1 MKPLRWLLNPQGDGL
16 KAIFKPE
23 SVAII
28 GASRTPGK
36 VGHTLLRNLMECGYG
51 GEVYPINPHADEIL
65 GVKCYPSVLEVPGDV
80 DLAVIAVPAP
90 IVLQVAE
97 ECGRKGVKALIVIS
111 AGFRET
117 GREGAERERRLLEIA
132 RRYGMRIQGPNCLGV
147 IDTYTPLNLS
157 FAPAMPR
164 RGSIAFISQSGALGT
179 AALDWAMGEGIGFSH
194 FISLG
199 NKADLNEVDFLK
211 ALGGDE
217 GVKAII
223 LYVESIEQG
232 QRFIEVAGE
241 VSRRKPIIVLKGGV
255 SKAGSRAAGSHTGAL
270 VGSYTAYKAAFRK
283 SGVLSTE
290 GVEELFNYAVALTE
304 QPLPR
309 GEGVAIVTNAGGP
322 GIVFTDLCE
331 RYGVKLARLSPET
344 HRALREGLPPEAA
357 TGNPI
362 DVLGDARADRYRYA
376 LERVLADDRVYAAA
390 VILTPQAMTESLDTA
405 RVIVEMRER
414 FPGKPLMAV
423 FMGGGEVEEA
433 VGYLKEHGVPC
444 FDFPEK
450 AVRTLSAL
458 YTYARYLKRPR
469 ERPTRFEDVDVNRV
483 REIIRGVREDGR
495 VVLLPHEASE
505 VVRAYRV
512 EAPEMRVAT
521 SEAEAVDY
529 AEELGYPV
537 VLKIVSP
544 DILHKTDIGGVV
556 LNLSSA
562 EEVRSAYRGIMAR
575 VSRHMPQARLYGVL
589 VSRMAPQG
597 REMIIG
603 MSRDVQFGPLIM
615 FGLGGIYVN
624 FLRDVSFALAPLSR
638 REAAEMIRETKAY
651 TLLRGIRGEKPADL
665 KALEEV
671 ILRVGQ
677 LSVDFPEILEM
688 DVNPLMVY
696 EEGRGC
702 IAVDVKI
709 TLGVG

>member
-1 MKPLRWLLNPQGDGL
+1 MKPLRWLLNPQDDGL

-28 GASRTPGK
+28 GASRNPGK

-65 GVKCYPSVLEVPGDV
+65 GVKCYPTVLEVPGDV

-199 NKADLNEVDFLK
+199 NKADLNEVDFLE

-232 QRFIEVAGE
+232 ERFIEVAGE

-331 RYGVKLARLSPET
+331 SYGVELARLSPET

-362 DVLGDARADRYRYA
+362 DVLGDAGADRYRYA
-376 LERVLADDRVYAAA
+376 LEHVLADDRVYAAA
-390 VILTPQAMTESLDTA
+390 VILTPQAMTESLGTA
-405 RVIVEMRER
+405 RVIVDMRER
-414 FPGKPLMAV
+414 FPEKPIMAV

-433 VGYLKEHGVPC
+433 VRYLKEHGVPC

-450 AVRTLSAL
+450 AVRTLLAL
-458 YTYARYLKRPR
+458 YTYARYLKRPV
-469 ERPTRFEDVDVNRV
+469 ERPTRFEDVDVDRV
-483 REIIRGVREDGR
+483 REIIQRARRDRR

-505 VVRAYRV
+505 VVRAYGV
-512 EAPEMRVAT
+512 DAPEMRVAT
-521 SEAEAVDY
+521 SEAKAVNY

-589 VSRMAPQG
+589 VSKMAPQG

-688 DVNPLMVY
+688 DINPLMVY

>member
-1 MKPLRWLLNPQGDGL
+1 MNPQDDGL

-51 GEVYPINPHADEIL
+51 GEIYPINPHADEIL

-117 GREGAERERRLLEIA
+117 GREGAERERRLLEVA

>member
-1 MKPLRWLLNPQGDGL
+1 MNPRDHGV

-36 VGHTLLRNLMECGYG
+36 VGHTLLRNLIECGFRG
-51 GEVYPINPHADEIL
+51 DVYPINPHAEEIL
-65 GVKCYPSVLEVPGDV
+65 GVKCYPSILKVPGEV
-80 DLAVIAVPAP
+80 ELAVIAVPAP

-179 AALDWAMGEGIGFSH
+179 AALDWAMREGIGFSH

-199 NKADLNEVDFLK
+199 NKADLNEVDFLEV
-211 ALGGDE
+211 LGGDE
-217 GVKAII
+217 SVKAII

-232 QRFIEVAGE
+232 QRFIEVAGD

-304 QPLPR
+304 QPLPK

-376 LERVLADDRVYAAA
+376 LERVLADGHVYAAA
-390 VILTPQAMTESLDTA
+390 VILTPQAMTESLGTA
-405 RVIVEMRER
+405 RVIVELREK
-414 FPGKPLMAV
+414 FPEKPLLAV
-423 FMGGGEVEEA
+423 FMGGEEVEEA
-433 VGYLKEHGVPC
+433 VRYLKEHGVPC

-458 YTYARYLKRPR
+458 YAYARYLKRSR
-469 ERPTRFEDVDVNRV
+469 EKPTRFEDVDADRV
-483 REIIRGVREDGR
+483 REILQGAREDGR

-505 VVRAYRV
+505 VVKAYGV

-521 SEAEAVDY
+521 SEAEAVNY

-589 VSRMAPQG
+589 ISKMVPQG

-624 FLRDVSFALAPLSR
+624 FLRDVSFALAPLSK
-638 REAAEMIRETKAY
+638 REVAEMIRETKAY

-677 LSVDFPEILEM
+677 LSMDFPEILEM
-688 DVNPLMVY
+688 DINPLMVY
-696 EEGRGC
+696 EEGGGC

-709 TLGVG
+709 TLGVD

>member
-1 MKPLRWLLNPQGDGL
+1 MKPLRWLLNPQDSGL

-23 SVAII
+23 SVAVI

-51 GEVYPINPHADEIL
+51 GEIYPINPHADEIL

-80 DLAVIAVPAP
+80 DLAVIAIPAP
-90 IVLQVAE
+90 LVLQVAE

-132 RRYGMRIQGPNCLGV
+132 RCYGMRVQGPNCLGV

-157 FAPAMPR
+157 FAPAMPK

-199 NKADLNEVDFLK
+199 NKADLDEVDFLE

-217 GVKAII
+217 SVKAII

-232 QRFIEVAGE
+232 QRFIEVAGD
-241 VSRRKPIIVLKGGV
+241 VSRRKPIIVLKGGI

-331 RYGVKLARLSPET
+331 RYGVELARLSPET

-376 LERVLADDRVYAAA
+376 LERVLADVHVHAAA
-390 VILTPQAMTESLDTA
+390 VILTPQAMTESLGTA

-414 FPGKPLMAV
+414 FPEKPLLAV

-433 VGYLKEHGVPC
+433 ARYLKEHGVPC

-458 YTYARYLKRPR
+458 YTYARYLKRPV
-469 ERPTRFEDVDVNRV
+469 ERPTRFEDVDFDRV
-483 REIIRGVREDGR
+483 REILQGAREDGR

-505 VVRAYRV
+505 VVRAYGV

-521 SEAEAVDY
+521 SEAEAVNH

-589 VSRMAPQG
+589 VSKMVPQG

-665 KALEEV
+665 RALEEV

-688 DVNPLMVY
+688 DINPLMVY

-709 TLGVG
+709 TLGVD

>member
-1 MKPLRWLLNPQGDGL
+1 MNPQDDGL

-51 GEVYPINPHADEIL
+51 GEIYPINPHADEIL
-65 GVKCYPSVLEVPGDV
+65 GVKCYPTVLEVPGDV

-90 IVLQVAE
+90 IVLEVAE

-111 AGFRET
+111 AGFREI

-199 NKADLNEVDFLK
+199 NKADLNEVDFLE

-223 LYVESIEQG
+223 LYVESIEHG

-331 RYGVKLARLSPET
+331 RYGVELARLSPKT
-344 HRALREGLPPEAA
+344 HRALREVLPPEAA

-362 DVLGDARADRYRYA
+362 DVLGDAGADRYRYA
-376 LERVLADDRVYAAA
+376 LERVMADDRVYAAA
-390 VILTPQAMTESLDTA
+390 VILTPQAMTESLGTA
-405 RVIVEMRER
+405 EVIVEMRER
-414 FPGKPLMAV
+414 FPEKPIMAV

-433 VGYLKEHGVPC
+433 VKYLKEHGVPC

-458 YTYARYLKRPR
+458 YTYARYLKRPV
-469 ERPTRFEDVDVNRV
+469 ERPTRFQDVDVDRV
-483 REIIRGVREDGR
+483 REIIKRARRDRR

-505 VVRAYRV
+505 VVRAYGV

-589 VSRMAPQG
+589 VSKMAPQG

-688 DVNPLMVY
+688 DINPLMVY

>member
-1 MKPLRWLLNPQGDGL
+1 MKPLRWLLNPQDDGL

-23 SVAII
+23 SVAVI

-36 VGHTLLRNLMECGYG
+36 VGHTLLRNLMECGFRG
-51 GEVYPINPHADEIL
+51 DVYPINPHAEEIL
-65 GVKCYPSVLEVPGDV
+65 GVKCYPSVLKVPGEIE
-80 DLAVIAVPAP
+80 LAVIAVPAP

-111 AGFRET
+111 AGFREI
-117 GREGAERERRLLEIA
+117 GREGAEREHRLLEIA
-132 RRYGMRIQGPNCLGV
+132 RRYGMRVQGPNCLGV

-199 NKADLNEVDFLK
+199 NKADLNEVDFLE

-217 GVKAII
+217 AVKAII
-223 LYVESIEQG
+223 LYVESIEHG
-232 QRFIEVAGE
+232 QRFMEVAGE

-309 GEGVAIVTNAGGP
+309 GEGIVIVTNAGGP

-362 DVLGDARADRYRYA
+362 DVLGDAKADRYRYA
-376 LERVLADDRVYAAA
+376 LERVLADGHVHAAA
-390 VILTPQAMTESLDTA
+390 VILTPQAMTESLGTA
-405 RVIVEMRER
+405 RVIVEMGER
-414 FPGKPLMAV
+414 FSEKPLMAV

-433 VGYLKEHGVPC
+433 VRYLKEHGVPC

-458 YTYARYLKRPR
+458 YTYARYLKRPV
-469 ERPTRFEDVDVNRV
+469 ERPTRFEDVDIDRV
-483 REIIRGVREDGR
+483 REIIRRARGDRR

-505 VVRAYRV
+505 VVRAYGV
-512 EAPEMRVAT
+512 EAPKMRVAT
-521 SEAEAVDY
+521 SEAEAVNY

-589 VSRMAPQG
+589 VSKMVPQG

-688 DVNPLMVY
+688 DINPLMVY

>member
-1 MKPLRWLLNPQGDGL
+1 LNPQDDGL

-65 GVKCYPSVLEVPGDV
+65 GVKCYPTVLEVPGDV

-111 AGFRET
+111 AGFREI

-223 LYVESIEQG
+223 LYVESIEHG

-331 RYGVKLARLSPET
+331 RYGVELARLSPET

-362 DVLGDARADRYRYA
+362 DVLGDAGADRYRYA
-376 LERVLADDRVYAAA
+376 LERVMADDRVHAAA
-390 VILTPQAMTESLDTA
+390 VILTPQAMTESLGTA
-405 RVIVEMRER
+405 EVIVEMRER
-414 FPGKPLMAV
+414 FPEKPIMAV

-433 VGYLKEHGVPC
+433 VKYLKEHGVPC

-458 YTYARYLKRPR
+458 YTYARYLKRPV
-469 ERPTRFEDVDVNRV
+469 ERPTRFQDVDVDRV
-483 REIIRGVREDGR
+483 REIIKRARRDRR

-505 VVRAYRV
+505 VVRAYGV

-575 VSRHMPQARLYGVL
+575 VSRHMPRARLYGVL

-688 DVNPLMVY
+688 DINPLMVY

>member
-1 MKPLRWLLNPQGDGL
+1 LSPQDHDI

-28 GASRTPGK
+28 GASRTPRK
-36 VGHTLLRNLMECGYG
+36 VGHTLLKNLIECGFKG
-51 GEVYPINPHADEIL
+51 DVYPINPHADEIL
-65 GVKCYPSVLEVPGDV
+65 GVKCYPSVLKVPGEIE
-80 DLAVIAVPAP
+80 LAVIAVPAP

-111 AGFRET
+111 AGFREI

-132 RRYGMRIQGPNCLGV
+132 RRYKMRIQGPNCLGV

-199 NKADLNEVDFLK
+199 NKADLNEVDFLE
-211 ALGGDE
+211 ALGVDE
-217 GVKAII
+217 DVRAII

-232 QRFIEVAGE
+232 GRFIEIARKVT
-241 VSRRKPIIVLKGGV
+241 RRKPVIVLKGGV

-270 VGSYTAYKAAFRK
+270 VGSYTAYKAAFWK

-290 GVEELFNYAVALTE
+290 GVEELFNYAVAFTE

-331 RYGVKLARLSPET
+331 RYGVKLAKLSPET
-344 HRALREGLPPEAA
+344 YRALREVLPPEAA

-362 DVLGDARADRYRYA
+362 DVLGDARAERYRCA
-376 LERVLADDRVYAAA
+376 LERVMADHRVYAAA
-390 VILTPQAMTESLDTA
+390 VILTPQAMTESLATA
-405 RVIVEMRER
+405 RVIAEVKRR
-414 FPGKPLMAV
+414 FPEKPILTV

-433 VGYLKEHGVPC
+433 SRYLKKIGIPC

-450 AVRTLSAL
+450 AVKTLSAL
-458 YTYARYLKRPR
+458 YRYARYLKRPLD
-469 ERPTRFEDVDVNRV
+469 EPIHFGDVDADRV
-483 REIIRGVREDGR
+483 REILRKVRRDGR
-495 VVLLPHEASE
+495 VVLLPHETSE
-505 VVRAYRV
+505 IVRAYGV
-512 EAPEMRVAT
+512 DTPEMKVAT
-521 SEAEAVDY
+521 SESEAVNY
-529 AEELGYPV
+529 AEELGYPI

-562 EEVRSAYRGIMAR
+562 EEVRLAYRGIMAR

-589 VSRMAPQG
+589 VSKMVPQG

-603 MSRDVQFGPLIM
+603 MSRDVQFGPLLM

-638 REAAEMIRETKAY
+638 REAEEMVRETKAY
-651 TLLRGIRGEKPADL
+651 TLLRGIRGERPSDL
-665 KALEEV
+665 KALVEA

-688 DVNPLMVY
+688 DINPLMVY
-696 EEGRGC
+696 EEGGGC

-709 TLGVG
+709 TLGVD

>member
-1 MKPLRWLLNPQGDGL
+1 MNPRDQGL
-16 KAIFKPE
+16 EAVFKPK

-36 VGHTLLRNLMECGYG
+36 VGHTLLKNLLECGYG
-51 GEVYPINPHADEIL
+51 GRVYPINPHAEEIL
-65 GVKCYPSVLEVPGDV
+65 GVGCYPSVLRVPGEI
-80 DLAVIAVPAP
+80 DLAVVAVPAP
-90 IVLQVAE
+90 IVLGVAE
-97 ECGRKGVKALIVIS
+97 ECGEKGVEALIVIS

-132 RRYGMRIQGPNCLGV
+132 RRHGMRIQGPNCLGV

-164 RGSIAFISQSGALGT
+164 RGSIAFVSQSGALGT

-199 NKADLNEVDFLK
+199 NKADLNEVNFLE

-217 GVKAII
+217 KVKAII
-223 LYVESIEQG
+223 LYVESIEEG
-232 QRFIEVAGE
+232 ERFVGVARE
-241 VSRRKPIIVLKGGV
+241 ATRRKPIIVLKGGV

-270 VGSYTAYKAAFRK
+270 VGSYTAYRAAFEK

-290 GVEELFNYAVALTE
+290 GVEELFNYAVTLTE

-331 RYGVKLARLSPET
+331 KYGLKLARLSPET
-344 HRALREGLPPEAA
+344 HRDLREGLPPAAA

-376 LERVLADDRVYAAA
+376 LERVLADGRVYAAA
-390 VILTPQAMTESLDTA
+390 VILTPQAMTESLATA
-405 RVIVEMRER
+405 EVVVEMRDK
-414 FPGKPLMAV
+414 FPDKPLLTV

-433 VGYLKEHGVPC
+433 SRYLRERGVPC

-458 YTYARYLKRPR
+458 YAYTRYLKRPV
-469 ERPTRFEDVDVNRV
+469 ERPLRFDDVDAERV
-483 REIIRGVREDGR
+483 EAILKGVRRDGR
-495 VVLLPHEASE
+495 VVLLPPEASE
-505 VVRAYRV
+505 VVRAYGV

-521 SEAEAVDY
+521 SAEEAVEY

-537 VLKIVSP
+537 VLKVVSP

-556 LNLSSA
+556 LNLESA
-562 EEVRSAYRGIMAR
+562 EEVRSAYRGIIAR

-589 VSRMAPQG
+589 VSSMVPQG

-638 REAAEMIRETKAY
+638 REAKELIRETRAY
-651 TLLRGIRGEKPADL
+651 TLLRGIRGERPADL
-665 KALEEV
+665 EALRET

-677 LSVDFPEILEM
+677 LSVDFPEILEL
-688 DVNPLMVY
+688 DINPLMVY